1 MCVLSLA
8 GCGKNMADVTIDYGD
23 SRLYT
28 TQDMDAA
35 ISLIETTFATWKGC
49 ELHRISYIS
58 DEECNADNI
67 AWMNDLRAPDDMQET
82 FTECIAFTSEFHSPK
97 KGGGA
102 WNADTEYTGWKWW
115 LARSDGGEWKL
126 MTWGYKNRK
135 TGYEQKTFG

>member
-1 MCVLSLA
+1 MKKICKFSVWLICVLSLA

-58 DEECNADNI
+58 DEECNAD
-67 AWMNDLRAPDDMQET
+67 
-82 FTECIAFTSEFHSPK
+82 
-97 KGGGA
+97 
-102 WNADTEYTGWKWW
+102 TEYTGWKWW

-126 MTWGYKNRK
+126 MTWGY
-135 TGYEQKTFG
+135 

>member
-82 FTECIAFTSEFHSPK
+82 FTECIAFTSGSIRPRKAAELGMRTRNTPAGN
-97 KGGGA
+97 GG
-102 WNADTEYTGWKWW
+102 WP
-115 LARSDGGEWKL
+115 ARMAESGS
-126 MTWGYKNRK
+126 
-135 TGYEQKTFG
+135 

>member
-1 MCVLSLA
+1 MITA
-8 GCGKNMADVTIDYGD
+8 IPGFIPPD
-23 SRLYT
+23 R
-28 TQDMDAA
+28 DAA

-97 KGGGA
+97 KGGRSLECGHGIHRLEMVA
-102 WNADTEYTGWKWW
+102 GPLGWRRVEADDLGLLKVV
-115 LARSDGGEWKL
+115 DGC
-126 MTWGYKNRK
+126 
-135 TGYEQKTFG
+135 